1 MTQPGFDFAAPE
13 PTPVQR
19 RHAAADLAL
28 AKAQRE
34 HGQLWLEQASHAIA
48 LYAVQH
54 EPGWLFEDARAWA
67 CDPAGCAVKEPENPK
82 AWGGVVRRL
91 VARGVIVAT
100 GAVKRSASNACPK
113 PTWKAVQR

>member
-1 MTQPGFDFAAPE
+1 MTQPGFDFAAPA

-48 LYAVQH
+48 LYATQH

-67 CDPAGCAVKEPENPK
+67 CDPGGCAVKAPANPK

-113 PTWKAVQR
+113 PTWRAK